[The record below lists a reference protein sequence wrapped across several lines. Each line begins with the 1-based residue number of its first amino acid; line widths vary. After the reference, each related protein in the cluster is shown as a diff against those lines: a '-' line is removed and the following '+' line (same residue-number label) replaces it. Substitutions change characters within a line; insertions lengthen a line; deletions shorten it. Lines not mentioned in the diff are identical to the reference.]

1 MAAPT
6 PTTYSRQTGKS
17 GFLVWNA
24 VWANSDDMSA
34 VAVIDLSA
42 QADSYTNSLTIE
54 RIQYR
59 VTSGIEFTLY
69 FDATSNQFLYSSVLG
84 NADSGDVDATW
95 GGREGW
101 VKTAAGSTGDL
112 VITTSD
118 AASGDEITL
127 IVWYRVS

>member
-112 VITTSD
+112 VISTSS

>member
-59 VTSGIEFTLY
+59 VTSGIEFKLE

-84 NADSGDVDATW
+84 NADSGDIDATW

-112 VITTSD
+112 ILTSTS
-118 AASGDEITL
+118 AADTDEITL

>member
-24 VWANSDDMSA
+24 VWTDGSQLTDT
-34 VAVIDLSA
+34 VVIDLSA
-42 QADSYTNSLTIE
+42 QADNYTNSLTIE

-59 VTSGIEFTLY
+59 ITSGIEFTLE

-84 NADSGDVDATW
+84 NADSGDIDATW

-112 VITTSD
+112 ILSSTS
-118 AASGDEITL
+118 AADTDEITL

>member
-6 PTTYSRQTGKS
+6 PTTYSRQTGKY

-24 VWANSDDMSA
+24 VWTDGNQLADT
-34 VAVIDLSA
+34 VVIDLSA
-42 QADSYTNSLTIE
+42 QADNYTNSLTIE

-59 VTSGIEFTLY
+59 VTSGIEFTLK
-69 FDATSNQFLYSSVLG
+69 FDATSDQFLYSSVLG
-84 NADSGDVDATW
+84 NADSGDIDATW

-112 VITTSD
+112 VITTTSAV
-118 AASGDEITL
+118 AANEITL
-127 IVWYRVS
+127 VVYYRVS

>member
-24 VWANSDDMSA
+24 VWANSEDMSA

-112 VITTSD
+112 VITTSS

>member
-112 VITTSD
+112 VITTSS

-127 IVWYRVS
+127 IGWYRGS

>member
-24 VWANSDDMSA
+24 VWANSEDMSA

-59 VTSGIEFTLY
+59 VTSGIEFTLE

-84 NADSGDVDATW
+84 NADSGDIDATW

-112 VITTSD
+112 ILSSTS
-118 AASGDEITL
+118 AADTDEITL

>member
-112 VITTSD
+112 VITTSS

>member
-59 VTSGIEFTLY
+59 VTSGIEFTLE
-69 FDATSNQFLYSSVLG
+69 FDATSDEFLYTSVLG
-84 NADSGDVDATW
+84 DTSWVDIKFDPPL
-95 GGREGW
+95 
-101 VKTAAGSTGDL
+101 VKTAAGATGDL
-112 VITTSD
+112 VLTSTS
-118 AASGDEITL
+118 AADTDEVSL
-127 IVWYRVS
+127 IVNYRAN

>member
-112 VITTSD
+112 VITTSS

-127 IVWYRVS
+127 IVWYRGS